1 LTLAEPEA
9 VKAALLFSENLL
21 GIAIDTIGIAKIPL
35 SPLGARDPK
44 VVSLAITVTVQHCHR
59 N

>member
-1 LTLAEPEA
+1 MAEPEA

-44 VVSLAITVTVQHCHR
+44 VVSLAITVPALTVIT
-59 N
+59 